1 MHMCVCRCICTQV
14 YSVKGVCGVVDLVE
28 FTRLRKEGEEQKNR
42 RTAMFVC
49 VFTHHV
55 CGSCVRVAALR
66 VVVPRASY
74 VDPVSSPHHGCQQE
88 QEKRQHELVLPKGYW
103 EGKIRFGCDG
113 MA

>member
-88 QEKRQHELVLPKGYW
+88 QERQHELVLPTGYW